1 LQVLNRNIK
10 QVAKNPYCVSITL
23 ILLVILTP
31 KLLALEVRQFSRDEF
46 RLRYYE
52 LIEELRCPKCQNQNL
67 ADSNSVISVDLRGVI
82 HSMLED
88 GKSDDE
94 ITEFLVDRYGGYV
107 RYNPQL
113 NSKTLILWFTP
124 VFLFILGVIVIF
136 YIYLTRSGVE
146 NNLKLKSREKLYL
159 DDLVINNSKT
169 TDSSETKK

>member
-1 LQVLNRNIK
+1 
-10 QVAKNPYCVSITL
+10 
-23 ILLVILTP
+23 
-31 KLLALEVRQFSRDEF
+31 
-46 RLRYYE
+46 
-52 LIEELRCPKCQNQNL
+52 
-67 ADSNSVISVDLRGVI
+67 
-82 HSMLED
+82 MLED